1 MDQPSNGQTCAN
13 SQEAHGGLSWAAGL
27 HEPGHSSTAPL
38 GVGMQHR
45 PIQVEAYK
53 SEQITVKVSFTNL
66 GHTRCNFVD

>member
-45 PIQVEAYK
+45 PIQVEA
-53 SEQITVKVSFTNL
+53 
-66 GHTRCNFVD
+66 